1 MRYRVLSLF
10 ILGAALCNAGNDTI
24 RHVLATMN
32 VAPRQI
38 TFTDGNTKGI
48 TSLLTYTCSGG
59 ADFGVDLEGNKAIS
73 LRIPNRVDAMYTT
86 TALEELKGIII
97 KYYYYPSTRCNTI
110 AVEVSRD
117 SVDWETIVPEVT
129 HLFGEIRA
137 TFPRRTNYVRV
148 RNTDTSERIS
158 ILEFWYIFEHCNCFE
173 YIP

>member
-32 VAPRQI
+32 VAPQQI
-38 TFTDGNTKGI
+38 TFTDGNTKGV

-59 ADFGVDLEGNKAIS
+59 ADFGRDLEYKTYIS
-73 LRIPNRVDAMYTT
+73 LRIPKTIGAMYTT

-97 KYYYYPSTRCNTI
+97 KYYPSSRCNTI
-110 AVEVSRD
+110 TVEVSRD
-117 SVDWETIVPEVT
+117 SVDWTSIVPEVT
-129 HLFGEIRA
+129 HQFGEIRA

-148 RNTDTSERIS
+148 RNTNTTERIS
-158 ILEFWYIFEHCNCFE
+158 IIEFQYIFEHCNCFE